1 MNLTEPADT
10 SPSPRIERSSMQGRF
25 DLIFRVAGAA
35 LVVVGIYLVLRPF
48 LSALLVAG
56 VLAIATWPIYE
67 RLRGRL
73 GGSNA
78 WGAASMLLLM
88 LITVIVPLALL
99 AEAAGDN
106 LPTLFS
112 TLKKW
117 QVNDGLTIPPEVR
130 NIPVVGERV
139 FEWLSTL
146 LTDRSQMAAFLQRA
160 VEPAGKLSF
169 ALVRLLGDGLV
180 QLLLVAFIVFFYY
193 RDGDRIAH
201 LTHRISHRLSGEMS
215 EEVVSIVVGTTRSV
229 FISIV
234 GTAAAQAIAAYIGFL
249 IAGVPGAFLLGVGT
263 FVLSVVPM
271 GPVVLW
277 GGAAVWL
284 YAQGEMGWAI
294 FMLIWGAAVISSI
307 DNFLKPLLIAR
318 GSTLSL
324 ALIFLGVLGGV
335 LAFGFI
341 GVILGPVL
349 LALGIALGRA
359 WISTRSVALPE
370 AAAATATAVV
380 AAAAQT
386 ENEVDTEAGP
396 AEAVRNRP
404 QELRT

>member
-1 MNLTEPADT
+1 MNNRAPGIMNPNQSPAAA
-10 SPSPRIERSSMQGRF
+10 PRIERSSMQGRF
-25 DLIFRVAGAA
+25 DLIFRMAGAA
-35 LVVVGIYLVLRPF
+35 LVVVGIYLVVQPF

-56 VLAIATWPIYE
+56 VLAIATWPAYE
-67 RLRGRL
+67 RLRSRL
-73 GGSNA
+73 RGSSTVSA
-78 WGAASMLLLM
+78 TVMLLLI
-88 LITVIVPLALL
+88 LVTVIVPIGLL
-99 AEAAGDN
+99 AEAAGDHV
-106 LPTLFS
+106 PALFAA
-112 TLKKW
+112 LREW
-117 QVNDGLTIPPEVR
+117 RAEGLRVPEQIKSIPL
-130 NIPVVGERV
+130 VGENT
-139 FEWLSTL
+139 FQWLTSL
-146 LTDRSQMAAFLQRA
+146 LADRAQSAAFVQRA
-160 VEPAGKLSF
+160 LEPAGKLSLAF
-169 ALVRLLGDGLV
+169 VRLLGDGLL

-193 RDGDRIAH
+193 RDGERIAQ

-215 EEVVSIVVGTTRSV
+215 DEVLSIVVGTTRSV

-234 GTAAAQAIAAYIGFL
+234 GTAAAQAVVAYIGFL

-284 YAQGEMGWAI
+284 YMQGETGWAI
-294 FMLIWGAAVISSI
+294 FMLVWGAAVISSI

-349 LALGIALGRA
+349 LALGLALGRA
-359 WISTRSVALPE
+359 WISTRSNAVPE
-370 AAAATATAVV
+370 AAAATATAFI
-380 AAAAQT
+380 AAAVQS
-386 ENEVDTEAGP
+386 ENEADTETKP
-396 AEAVRNRP
+396 DVR
-404 QELRT
+404 

>member
-1 MNLTEPADT
+1 MNPTKNPDIVPPL
-10 SPSPRIERSSMQGRF
+10 RIERSSMQGRF
-25 DLIFRVAGAA
+25 DLIFRLAGAA
-35 LVVVGIYLVLRPF
+35 MVVVGIYLVLRPF

-56 VLAIATWPIYE
+56 VLAIATWPLYE
-67 RLRGRL
+67 RLRSRL
-73 GGSNA
+73 RGSPT
-78 WGAASMLLLM
+78 WGASLMLLLM
-88 LITVIVPLALL
+88 LVTVIVPIALL
-99 AEAAGDN
+99 AEAASDH
-106 LPTLFS
+106 LPALFS

-117 QVNDGLTIPPEVR
+117 QVDDGFVVPQQVN
-130 NIPVVGERV
+130 NIPFIGGRV
-139 FEWLSTL
+139 FEWLNSL

-160 VEPAGKLSF
+160 LEPAGKLSF
-169 ALVRLLGDGLV
+169 AFVRLLGDGLI

-193 RDGDRIAH
+193 RDGDRIAQ
-201 LTHRISHRLSGEMS
+201 LTHRISRRLSGEMS
-215 EEVVSIVVGTTRSV
+215 DEVLSIVVGTTRSV

-234 GTAAAQAIAAYIGFL
+234 GTAAAQAIVAYAGFL
-249 IAGVPGAFLLGVGT
+249 VAGVPGAFLLGVGT

-284 YAQGEMGWAI
+284 YTQGETGWAI
-294 FMLIWGAAVISSI
+294 FMVVWGAAVISSI

-359 WISTRSVALPE
+359 WISTRSGALPE
-370 AAAATATAVV
+370 ATAATATAAL
-380 AAAAQT
+380 AAAVQT
-386 ENEVDTEAGP
+386 ENEADSEGMSSAQSDRRP
-396 AEAVRNRP
+396 KVR
-404 QELRT
+404 